1 MVDQQQ
7 TLMLSSPKPQPF
19 GLLSSKAVID
29 FKVGSRV
36 VPNPRYSFRHG
47 SWKTV
52 TQYVYVNMFKKDKDR
67 QQMSEMLAT
76 NTFNN
81 MTHLSDQ
88 ADASIYNE
96 EVKKGLRERFR
107 QNEVLRNRLYQTRG
121 KQLVYDNKDILTL
134 LNHLRLQNQ
143 QVVYDP
149 KANREVPRSEVL
161 QVISGVE
168 EEVSRNPSLPDNLD
182 FTDLRKY
189 AKRYGAKELPLY
201 DEIFLN
207 INYIVP
213 IVKYRMRER
222 LWNQELER
230 FKEHLLDVF
239 LDYILEEDYSDL
251 DPSEYAEA
259 KRQQIAKEPRL
270 QVYKDQL
277 YDLYVKGMKGD
288 KNDHILDRL
297 RFTPDKTLREMGR
310 CAREIDDK
318 LLIPE
323 EQGDKIYI
331 QPDDPFLPHYV
342 ENVTIGG
349 VRYASAVH
357 YAYARMI
364 ANLIDI
370 GELPGLE
377 TFDINTVTIGDLIT
391 TYNNIKRDWI
401 NHNLKANNEAAI
413 AMKFEQYPTL
423 AHLLLSTGGSKIVW
437 NDRSDPVLGVG
448 NDAKGAN
455 NTGHLLEYVRDSYL
469 QVALPNK
476 LISTFGSIAGNVWT
490 NSWMMSMAQD
500 LKNTMVLI
508 KNPSTSDLEAVYS
521 VQGVQASPGSDD
533 IQTLHRSGLTSEQI
547 KLVFPVIVAMYIP
560 MRDKSE
566 GGLMQ
571 EEARSYFEENN
582 YRGRKRDLKDD
593 LNKATERLKRVSE
606 LVELADGV
614 GVNKFV
620 MSILAN
626 KQTKN
631 KNDARWSRIYK
642 WAHEV

>member
-81 MTHLSDQ
+81 MIHLIDQ

-239 LDYILEEDYSDL
+239 LDYILEEDYPDL
-251 DPSEYAEA
+251 DPSKYAEA

-342 ENVTIGG
+342 ENVTIRG

-614 GVNKFV
+614 DVNKFV

-626 KQTKN
+626 KQTN